1 MCLKRRI
8 QLLLVSFLLTTT
20 AEGQLIERL
29 RQRDQ
34 IGLERY
40 PTGINLSSGSEQCEP
55 MTFSLPKPETGCC
68 GLHKFDETN
77 FRAGK
82 RLYKRNV
89 QDEEIYED
97 GEMSDGNDSED
108 EHYYEYEY
116 NSSELKNDTLP
127 ESRRKRD
134 IIDGFINPPSK
145 FIVAGSTADISYYP
159 WIVHLEI
166 LIRRTNYISTC
177 GGSLINSKF
186 VLTAGHCMPLE
197 LQSLND
203 IKVVLAEYD
212 TRTPSM
218 DCISYSNG
226 ERKCV
231 NNVVMNPEQIF
242 RHPQGHDIAIL
253 RLRGIAPYSE
263 FIRPICLPPFNID
276 TPRNRDLELVVAG
289 WGALYETSPGHPLKQ
304 FTTVN
309 LVPLQEC
316 SLLSN
321 VPPEMICAI
330 GHNGQDAC
338 YGDSGG
344 PLMAYYN
351 GNYILVGIVS
361 GKHVVG
367 AHCGSQV
374 PTSYVNVYLYLN
386 WIQSVMKPY

>member
-145 FIVAGSTADISYYP
+145 FIV
-159 WIVHLEI
+159 
-166 LIRRTNYISTC
+166 
-177 GGSLINSKF
+177 
-186 VLTAGHCMPLE
+186 
-197 LQSLND
+197 
-203 IKVVLAEYD
+203 
-212 TRTPSM
+212 
-218 DCISYSNG
+218 
-226 ERKCV
+226 
-231 NNVVMNPEQIF
+231 
-242 RHPQGHDIAIL
+242 
-253 RLRGIAPYSE
+253 E